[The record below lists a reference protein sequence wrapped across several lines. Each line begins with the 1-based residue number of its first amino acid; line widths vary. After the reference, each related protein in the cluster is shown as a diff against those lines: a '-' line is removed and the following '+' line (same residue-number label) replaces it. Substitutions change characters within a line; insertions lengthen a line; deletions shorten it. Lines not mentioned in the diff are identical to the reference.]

1 MTYKSQQMKFQ
12 DISIGGEWFYRC
24 RDKGTRLSNNLV
36 KVTSR
41 WKIWKSFYWILSL
54 HLNLPPKMWE
64 SLEMST
70 PHKLRVCSGTTPVM
84 HNWWSNKRIHFSS
97 RCFVEETGSEI
108 FEESERDAQIFPLMV
123 AGHSRGNM
131 EEEIQV
137 HWSPTFPRTVLRK
150 RISVLTVFQKSAR
163 IPAETDY
170 SLECASAPL
179 WQSLCLPAAYSFHSL
194 ECRDDELI
202 IFTLF

>member
-54 HLNLPPKMWE
+54 DLNLPPKMWE
-64 SLEMST
+64 SLEMPT

-108 FEESERDAQIFPLMV
+108 FWGIWKGCTDLPLD
-123 AGHSRGNM
+123 GGR
-131 EEEIQV
+131 
-137 HWSPTFPRTVLRK
+137 TFQREHGRRNT
-150 RISVLTVFQKSAR
+150 S
-163 IPAETDY
+163 
-170 SLECASAPL
+170 SLKPNVSSHCFKKA
-179 WQSLCLPAAYSFHSL
+179 H
-194 ECRDDELI
+194 
-202 IFTLF
+202 